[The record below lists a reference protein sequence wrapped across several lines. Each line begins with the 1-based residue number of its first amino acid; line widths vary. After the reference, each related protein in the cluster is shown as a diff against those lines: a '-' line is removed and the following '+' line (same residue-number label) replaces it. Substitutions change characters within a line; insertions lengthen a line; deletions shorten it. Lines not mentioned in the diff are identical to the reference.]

1 MNDELNKPLE
11 VINKISFR
19 RKTVVII
26 AFVLVLILGFY
37 FFKTK
42 ESDYVLIGR
51 SFKTFEKY
59 INYFEKPI
67 NLTTMS
73 NMTIDGSLNLKAD
86 VDDSSLNTMLNEL
99 KLDYQ
104 LSNFSELNKLE
115 INLKQRDKSLL
126 NAKLYSNKETGYIYL
141 TDIYNKYIEISEL
154 KTLNNINQENDY
166 TKLEVIIKNQLLLN
180 FEKKEII
187 KGNKEIT
194 IDSDI
199 INSKYLKII
208 YTKEE
213 IVELYNNIID
223 EIKKD
228 KEAYDILKDLYPNID
243 RYNINELDIN
253 KLEYTVYSE
262 GILDNILAISLDV
275 ETKEE
280 NYFFEYKEQTTPT
293 LIFKSKDEEIKI
305 SIIKEINKI
314 TFKVID
320 NNKYYM
326 VYFKSSLN
334 QLELYY
340 EEIINLKKNTNLLTI
355 DFKDIEHNKRYT
367 GNLTMVTKENNK
379 EIMNL
384 NSDFEIKPSVSEIV
398 DFKNSI
404 KYEQLTDED
413 FEVMTTNLFANLLGS
428 MQ

>member
-340 EEIINLKKNTNLLTI
+340 EEIINLEKNTNLLTI